1 VTAATLCREKDRKG
15 EVKGCKEKTK
25 DAHMGRGGR
34 LTARMM
40 REQEH
45 AKPSQLSGTEAIHTT
60 CILTRKTKT
69 KKKNKKKKQKPL
81 QLTGSSDFQ
90 KERDNSKNGLPTPP
104 PHPPCFL
111 HGVNSKV

>member
-1 VTAATLCREKDRKG
+1 
-15 EVKGCKEKTK
+15 
-25 DAHMGRGGR
+25 MGRGGR

-69 KKKNKKKKQKPL
+69 KKNQKKQNHYSSQGPL
-81 QLTGSSDFQ
+81 ISKT
-90 KERDNSKNGLPTPP
+90 KETIVKTASQPP
-104 PHPPCFL
+104 PPSTMFPSWCKF
-111 HGVNSKV
+111 